1 MIRPYESLQ
10 ERYCIHEREDGA
22 VILHRWDELNSN
34 GRAIIISDAAL
45 GAVATQLWQMAI
57 RRIFAK
63 IGKELERGLRAAR
76 PQPEK
81 EVEDARADQ

>member
-22 VILHRWDELNSN
+22 IILHRWDELNSN

-45 GAVATQLWQMAI
+45 GAVATQLWSLAI

-63 IGKELERGLRAAR
+63 MGEGLERRLRAASR
-76 PQPEK
+76 APEK